1 MKKIIIVLCSVVSIC
16 AANAAQL
23 PAGFNE
29 SLLAQNLDPTDMVMT
44 PDGRILITIKSG
56 KIVVI
61 ENGVLLTTNFLSLAV
76 DNFNERGLGHLV
88 LDPNFEI
95 NNYYYVYY
103 TVPGANRNQISR
115 FTANGNSTLPGSEVV
130 LLDLDILSGSI
141 HNAGSMVFGSDGKL
155 YIGTGDGA
163 NSANSQNMGSL
174 LGKVLRINTDPTN
187 LIPTDNPFYNSVTG
201 NLRAIWA
208 LGFRNPFSMAIQS
221 GSGKIFVG
229 DVGGSSF
236 EEINWVQAG
245 KNYGWPLIEGKRTTQ
260 TPPANYSDPFYF
272 YDHGQGCAVIGAAFY
287 NPASVVFPSEYVGRF
302 FFADYCNGYIKML
315 DSSTGN
321 LIGTFATGI
330 NRPVALLIG
339 KDGALYYMARAGLG
353 GGSEGDNTSTNNGS
367 LWKVVYTGSGIP
379 TISSQPQSVVVPIGE
394 NVNFQVSGSGAQPL
408 TYQWQIDGIPI
419 TGAASSSYTFLN
431 AQLTDSGKQFSCVIS
446 NGLGSVTSA
455 NAALTVTTNTRPIP
469 TILTPTIGST
479 YQGGQIIS
487 FSGSATDAEDGAI
500 PVDQLTWKIDFH
512 HDTHVHPGLG
522 STSGMGGGNY
532 TVPRIGETAD
542 NVWYRFILTATDS
555 HGLSNTVYVD
565 VFPQKSTFRV
575 ETVPPGLSILV
586 DGQPTT
592 TPAVITSVIGV
603 TRTVEAPTSATSS
616 GKAYLFNAWSET
628 GVGRFFSF
636 NTSATNKI
644 FTATYI
650 ELPVGNGNGLLGLYY
665 NTTSSSF
672 TNSPTLVRT
681 DPKVDFNWGTGSPS
695 NGINGDFFTVRWI
708 GEIEPPLSG
717 NYTFFT
723 ESDDGVRLWVNDN
736 LLVDKWIP
744 QPATEWSGNINLTA
758 GNRYPIKIEY
768 FEEQGSASMKLRWA
782 HANISKQII
791 PVSQLYSQLTTG
803 NISSNEFQIFPTV
816 VQDQLNIIGEN
827 TSWSIIDLM
836 GRTHLVGDTSH
847 SHEAIDVSSLAS
859 GPYLFKT
866 NVGFV
871 NKFIKL

>member
-1 MKKIIIVLCSVVSIC
+1 
-16 AANAAQL
+16 
-23 PAGFNE
+23 
-29 SLLAQNLDPTDMVMT
+29 
-44 PDGRILITIKSG
+44 
-56 KIVVI
+56 
-61 ENGVLLTTNFLSLAV
+61 
-76 DNFNERGLGHLV
+76 
-88 LDPNFEI
+88 
-95 NNYYYVYY
+95 
-103 TVPGANRNQISR
+103 
-115 FTANGNSTLPGSEVV
+115 
-130 LLDLDILSGSI
+130 
-141 HNAGSMVFGSDGKL
+141 
-155 YIGTGDGA
+155 
-163 NSANSQNMGSL
+163 
-174 LGKVLRINTDPTN
+174 
-187 LIPTDNPFYNSVTG
+187 
-201 NLRAIWA
+201 
-208 LGFRNPFSMAIQS
+208 
-221 GSGKIFVG
+221 
-229 DVGGSSF
+229 
-236 EEINWVQAG
+236 
-245 KNYGWPLIEGKRTTQ
+245 
-260 TPPANYSDPFYF
+260 
-272 YDHGQGCAVIGAAFY
+272 
-287 NPASVVFPSEYVGRF
+287 
-302 FFADYCNGYIKML
+302 
-315 DSSTGN
+315 
-321 LIGTFATGI
+321 
-330 NRPVALLIG
+330 
-339 KDGALYYMARAGLG
+339 
-353 GGSEGDNTSTNNGS
+353 
-367 LWKVVYTGSGIP
+367 
-379 TISSQPQSVVVPIGE
+379 
-394 NVNFQVSGSGAQPL
+394 
-408 TYQWQIDGIPI
+408 
-419 TGAASSSYTFLN
+419 
-431 AQLTDSGKQFSCVIS
+431 
-446 NGLGSVTSA
+446 
-455 NAALTVTTNTRPIP
+455 
-469 TILTPTIGST
+469 
-479 YQGGQIIS
+479 
-487 FSGSATDAEDGAI
+487 
-500 PVDQLTWKIDFH
+500 
-512 HDTHVHPGLG
+512 
-522 STSGMGGGNY
+522 
-532 TVPRIGETAD
+532 
-542 NVWYRFILTATDS
+542 
-555 HGLSNTVYVD
+555 
-565 VFPQKSTFRV
+565 
-575 ETVPPGLSILV
+575 
-586 DGQPTT
+586 
-592 TPAVITSVIGV
+592 
-603 TRTVEAPTSATSS
+603 VEAPTSATSS

-665 NTTSSSF
+665 NTTSRTF